1 MDEIIQIKC
10 PFDGAILS
18 VKNQPD
24 IETKKRH
31 MPSM

>member
-24 IETKKRH
+24 IDKKRH